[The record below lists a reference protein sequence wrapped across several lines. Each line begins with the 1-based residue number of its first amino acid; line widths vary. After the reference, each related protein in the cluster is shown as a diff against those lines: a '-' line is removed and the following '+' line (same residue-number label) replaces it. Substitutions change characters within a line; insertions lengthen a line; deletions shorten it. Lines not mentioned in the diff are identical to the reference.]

1 MSVCTCVSDEL
12 WNCSKCCV
20 GESQKWHTYCREAQE
35 LDAGLPFMPLQMGG
49 PAGGVVGGGR
59 GRGGPYRGRLEGSV
73 TNRRASRA
81 PDWPVTTGCV

>member
-49 PAGGVVGGGR
+49 PAGGRWEGEGGSCR
-59 GRGGPYRGRLEGSV
+59 GLLGGSV